1 MRNGVQDTVMQA
13 FLFENVVAG
22 ETRKRSVK
30 EYRKGAKERLH
41 TVPGDRRAR
50 PCGYTHTEAPIQGK
64 RGTPSEKWN
73 ARHGDASVFI

>member
-1 MRNGVQDTVMQA
+1 MMQA
-13 FLFENVVAG
+13 FLFENVLGG

-41 TVPGDRRAR
+41 TVPGDRRVR
-50 PCGYTHTEAPIQGK
+50 PRMYTHTEAPIQG
-64 RGTPSEKWN
+64 RMGTPSEKWS